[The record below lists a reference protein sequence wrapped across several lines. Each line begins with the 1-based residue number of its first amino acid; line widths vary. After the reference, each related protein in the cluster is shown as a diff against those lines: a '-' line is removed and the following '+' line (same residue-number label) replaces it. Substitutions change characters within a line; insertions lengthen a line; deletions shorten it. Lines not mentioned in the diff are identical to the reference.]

1 MDARARMG
9 LRDVACA
16 VLAVLLVSQGSVAGA
31 RRIDVLLVGK
41 VMPEHPPARWFA
53 IEPLVD
59 YSLVPTGTFR
69 AYSFNRDEARRSVRI
84 YFPRGEKGLLQ
95 YDFFTYRGVYMESLT
110 ASQINGLRAATVDG
124 GAGAF
129 LELGG
134 ITKNWGE
141 GVNWPWVDS
150 TLAEVFPNDP
160 AAGQI
165 WETYRDRYGT
175 LPYRVVVNQDPSLPP
190 VISMFLPLGV
200 EDVRGYWYSVLLT
213 PQQGATTWAWMKGNY
228 PGNPPWLL
236 SWTFGR
242 ALTWSVADS
251 LDTPWWDDAFNVVTA
266 DGSSSD
272 QRYGLDIIMNLILH
286 SLGRPLPEDIL
297 AVNALRRDF
306 QLIAERFSTLASLS
320 DFVERFGV
328 SSVKLMS
335 EGDLLRG
342 IVNEAEESYLEGD
355 YEDAGARIA
364 EARDGLHDLEARAME
379 WKDQA
384 LLWVYVTEWA
394 AVAGTLTLAG
404 YFLYA
409 AMLRRRF
416 YREVGSTRAMT
427 R

>member
-1 MDARARMG
+1 MLGSARFA
-9 LRDVACA
+9 LL
-16 VLAVLLVSQGSVAGA
+16 VLLLVSQVSVASTD
-31 RRIDVLLVGK
+31 RINALLIGK

-53 IEPLVD
+53 VEPLVD

-69 AYSFNRDEARRSVRI
+69 AYSFNLDEARRSVRI
-84 YFPRGEKGLLQ
+84 YFPRGDGGLSQ

-110 ASQINGLRAATVDG
+110 ANQIEGLRSAIVNG

-160 AAGQI
+160 HGGEV
-165 WETYRDRYGT
+165 WENNILGS
-175 LPYRVVVNQDPSLPP
+175 LPYKVVINRDKGLPP
-190 VISMFLPLGV
+190 VLSMFLPLGI
-200 EDVRGYWYSVLLT
+200 EEVRGYWYIVLLV
-213 PQQGATTWAWMKGNY
+213 PQAGSTTWGWARGAY
-228 PGNPPWLL
+228 PGVLGGDPPWLL

-242 ALTWSVADS
+242 GLTWSVADS
-251 LDTPWWDDAFNVVTA
+251 LDTPWWDDAFNVVTP

-272 QRYGLDIIMNLILH
+272 QRYGLDILMNLILH
-286 SLGRPLPEDIL
+286 SMGRPLPENIL

-306 QLIAERFSTLASLS
+306 QLTAERFSNLASLS

-328 SSVKLMS
+328 SSVKLMN

-342 IVNEAEESYLEGD
+342 IVNEAEECYLEGD
-355 YEDAGARIA
+355 YEEAGARIA
-364 EARDGLHDLEARAME
+364 EARDGLYDLEARAME

-394 AVAGTLTLAG
+394 AVAGTMTLAG

-416 YREVGSTRAMT
+416 YRQVGSTRRT
-427 R
+427 TK